1 MDAAQKYAPT
11 LGRAL
16 LALIFILAG
25 LGKIPAPEMNIGY
38 MEAFGVPGILFWPTV
53 LLEVGAGIALLVG
66 FQARWAAL
74 ALGLFSLVA
83 ALIFHNDFSNQMEMT
98 AFLKNLAI
106 FGGTLYVFAY
116 GAGPLSVDNR

>member
-1 MDAAQKYAPT
+1 MDVAQKYAPA

-25 LGKIPAPEMNIGY
+25 LAKIPAPEMNIGY
-38 MEAFGVPGILFWPTV
+38 MEAFGVPGMLFWPTV
-53 LLEVGAGIALLVG
+53 ILEVVGGVFLLVG
-66 FQARWAAL
+66 FKARWAAL

-98 AFLKNLAI
+98 SFLKNLAI
-106 FGGTLYVFAY
+106 LGGMLYVFAY